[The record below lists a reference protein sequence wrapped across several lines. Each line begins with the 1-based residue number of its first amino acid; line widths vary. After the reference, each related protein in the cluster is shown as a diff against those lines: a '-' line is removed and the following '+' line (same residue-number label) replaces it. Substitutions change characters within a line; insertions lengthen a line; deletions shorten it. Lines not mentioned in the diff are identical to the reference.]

1 MDDDEEDGFLKAF
14 KVLFMLY
21 YSLHFYLCASS
32 DLRYALFRFLIL
44 AFFILLLYSLSDG
57 LTQFSLITYKKNWG
71 VFLARRGD
79 ICLLEEVD
87 QSIVLT
93 ARCQM

>member
-1 MDDDEEDGFLKAF
+1 VDDDEEDGFLKAF

-44 AFFILLLYSLSDG
+44 AFFISWL
-57 LTQFSLITYKKNWG
+57 FSFI
-71 VFLARRGD
+71 
-79 ICLLEEVD
+79 
-87 QSIVLT
+87 
-93 ARCQM
+93 